1 MYSCSTHTAAAV
13 ARTPQPLIDEPLSL
27 HAFPTICPLSFNP
40 LFLLFPQV
48 KDGKTCFLAKA
59 DGDLSAQSVDHPQ
72 CPTTNAERPCTLL
85 KNSHGAKCA
94 ASLVRKN
101 ATTMIPPKFDFEK
114 EIMVRPEDKPR
125 KAKKQDEYIIET
137 TQNIEEYNKEF
148 GDSTGGN
155 WCACYDSTGKKSAF
169 PASKCQQLTHV
180 AKYFVSLKN
189 CKVADRKVCVANAQ
203 ADSKE

>member
-1 MYSCSTHTAAAV
+1 
-13 ARTPQPLIDEPLSL
+13 
-27 HAFPTICPLSFNP
+27 
-40 LFLLFPQV
+40 
-48 KDGKTCFLAKA
+48 
-59 DGDLSAQSVDHPQ
+59 
-72 CPTTNAERPCTLL
+72 
-85 KNSHGAKCA
+85 
-94 ASLVRKN
+94 
-101 ATTMIPPKFDFEK
+101 MIPPKFDFEK